1 MKESS
6 MFDAK
11 TYTQRRRL
19 LRKRLGSGLAL
30 FLGNEE
36 SPMNFA
42 DNAYPFRQDSTFL
55 YYFGLDTPGLAA
67 VLDVDGQKEI
77 LFGDDIDIN
86 AVIWMGDLP
95 KMKDRAASVG
105 VRLTRPAAALAGVL
119 QEAARKK
126 RKIHFLP
133 PYRAEHL
140 QKLESL
146 LGLKPARVSAAVSI
160 DFIRAVVAQ
169 REVKS
174 EAEVAEIEA
183 ALFTTRRMYDAA
195 MRMAQPGVREM
206 DIAGRMEGIAAA
218 GGRGLAFP
226 IILSRDGQ
234 ILHNHSHIHRLKKG
248 DLLVVDAGASS
259 PCYYASDITRTIPVG
274 GNFTSRQLDVYE
286 IVRAANENAVA
297 AVRPGRSFKDVH
309 ETAALTIASGL
320 KELGLMKGD
329 VEAAVREGA
338 HALFFPHGV
347 GHQLGLDAHDMENL
361 GEDFVGYDEATKR
374 SGQFGLKSLRLA
386 KPVRPGFVVTVEP
399 GVYFISALIDLWQAE
414 KKHADFI
421 AYGKLESWRRFGGI
435 RVEDDVLVT
444 AAGRRILGK
453 AIPKTP
459 VDLAAAIRL

>member
-1 MKESS
+1 

-67 VLDVDGQKEI
+67 VLDVDEQKEI

-95 KMKDRAASVG
+95 KMMDRAAAVG
-105 VRLTRPAAALAGVL
+105 VKSTRPAAGLAAVL
-119 QEAARKK
+119 KEAARKK
-126 RKIHFLP
+126 RKIHILP
-133 PYRAEHL
+133 PYRPEHL
-140 QKLESL
+140 HKLESL
-146 LGLKPARVSAAVSI
+146 LGLKPARVPAAVST

-174 EAEVAEIEA
+174 EAEVAEIETS
-183 ALFTTRRMYDAA
+183 LLTTYKMYDAA
-195 MRMAQPGVREM
+195 MRMAQPGVWEK
-206 DIAGRMEGIAAA
+206 DIAGRMEGISLA
-218 GGRGLAFP
+218 GGRRMPFP

-234 ILHNHSHIHRLKKG
+234 ILHNHSHVHRLKKG

-259 PCYYASDITRTIPVG
+259 PCHYASDITRTIPAG
-274 GNFTSRQLDVYE
+274 GSFTARQLDVYE

-297 AVRPGRSFKDVH
+297 AVRPGRPFKDVH

-329 VEAAVREGA
+329 VEGPSGKAPMPS
-338 HALFFPHGV
+338 FFPTASDTSSASTPMTWKTWARTSSV
-347 GHQLGLDAHDMENL
+347 
-361 GEDFVGYDEATKR
+361 TTR
-374 SGQFGLKSLRLA
+374 RPSGAGNSASKASA
-386 KPVRPGFVVTVEP
+386 RPSP
-399 GVYFISALIDLWQAE
+399 SSPASSSPSSPAFIS
-414 KKHADFI
+414 
-421 AYGKLESWRRFGGI
+421 SR
-435 RVEDDVLVT
+435 
-444 AAGRRILGK
+444 
-453 AIPKTP
+453 P
-459 VDLAAAIRL
+459 